1 MSQIWKFIILIFIIL
16 LLLSL
21 IGLKE
26 DLETKFKINPTYT
39 PYSSTTLNCNDNSTN
54 QTYPQ
59 VINFKPWYKPWSNGP
74 NKMYCY
80 VNDHLQRRCF
90 WKCDSK

>member
-1 MSQIWKFIILIFIIL
+1 MNQVCILIILVIIIL

-21 IGLKE
+21 SGLQE
-26 DLETKFKINPTYT
+26 NLNTRYKINPIYKPYT
-39 PYSSTTLNCNDNSTN
+39 STNSDDNLSTT
-54 QTYPQ
+54 QYPES
-59 VINFKPWYKPWSNGP
+59 VNFKPWYQPWSNNT

-90 WKCDSK
+90 WKCDN